1 MTASALAQ
9 ARATTANAGPHG
21 EDGAP
26 LRLVLQLRDELR
38 AKAVRFCHWKSN
50 DMQVRSLSGENDLDL
65 LVHRNDARRFLSVLA
80 RLGFNRALA
89 PRGREHPGVAHFYGL
104 DRASGRLVH
113 VHAYFQLVLGD
124 DTTKNYRLP
133 IEAAYL
139 ASTRHD
145 EALPAPSVEF
155 ELALFVVRMMVKH
168 ATWDAVVMGL
178 GRLSAREGREL
189 AWLLARADLEATRAV
204 VTHHLGGVGVALW
217 DRCLASLTDGG
228 SLRRRVSLGGEM
240 LTALA
245 PHGRRS
251 RVADAATRVLRRA
264 HWAWMHVVLRRPTRK
279 RFERAG
285 LTVAVVGGDGSG
297 ITTAARNVADWL
309 GTTFVMKRTDFGNPR
324 PSVLTLG
331 FKGRVYVAR
340 AAGQLPRARRS
351 VDLGRPT
358 PDESLGAARALL
370 GVLTARDRLREY
382 HALRRVADA
391 GGVVVCDGW
400 PLTQLHLTD
409 GSRVSWVL
417 DGAGSQSRLVR
428 RLVEAERR
436 SYAHIA
442 LPDVLVVLRIDPEAA
457 VDTDWSTTPA
467 VVIDATQP
475 PERVLADIRAAIW
488 ERL

>member
-1 MTASALAQ
+1 MTASLL
-9 ARATTANAGPHG
+9 ARARSTTAEAGPHA

-38 AKAVRFCHWKSN
+38 AKAVRCCHWKSN
-50 DMQVRSLSGENDLDL
+50 DMQGRSLSGENDLDL

-89 PRGREHPGVAHFYGL
+89 PGREHHGVAHFYGL

-113 VHAYFQLVLGD
+113 VHAHFQLVLGD

-145 EALPAPSVEF
+145 AALPAPAVEF
-155 ELALFVVRMMVKH
+155 ELALFVVRKMLEH
-168 ATWDAVVMGL
+168 GTWDAAAMGL
-178 GRLSAREGREL
+178 GRLSAAEHREL
-189 AWLLARADLEATRAV
+189 AWLLARADLEATRTV

-217 DRCLASLTDGG
+217 DRCLASLTDGS

-251 RVADAATRVLRRA
+251 RPADAATRVLRRGQ
-264 HWAWMHVVLRRPTRK
+264 WGWTRVVLRRPNRK

-285 LTVAVVGGDGSG
+285 LTVAVVGDDGSG
-297 ITTAARNVADWL
+297 TTTAAQSVADWL
-309 GTTFVMKRTDFGNPR
+309 GTTFVVKRTHLGNPR
-324 PSVLTLG
+324 
-331 FKGRVYVAR
+331 R
-340 AAGQLPRARRS
+340 A
-351 VDLGRPT
+351 T
-358 PDESLGAARALL
+358 PDDVPGAAWALWR
-370 GVLTARDRLREY
+370 VLTARDRRREY

-400 PLTQLHLTD
+400 PLPELHVMD
-409 GSRVSWVL
+409 GSRVGWAFDRS
-417 DGAGSQSRLVR
+417 GSRSRSRVVR
-428 RLVEAERR
+428 RLAEAERR
-436 SYAHIA
+436 SYAQIA
-442 LPDVLVVLRIDPEAA
+442 LPDVLVVLRLDPEGA
-457 VDTDWSTTPA
+457 VSRGPEDDPDVRARNTEVFDTDWSTTPA
-467 VVIDATQP
+467 VVIDASQP
-475 PERVLADIRAAIW
+475 PELVLSGIRAAIW